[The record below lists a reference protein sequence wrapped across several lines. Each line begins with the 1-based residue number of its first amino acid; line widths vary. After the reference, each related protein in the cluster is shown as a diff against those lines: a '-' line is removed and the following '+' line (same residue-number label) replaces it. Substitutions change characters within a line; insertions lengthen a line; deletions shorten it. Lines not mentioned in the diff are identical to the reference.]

1 MKKGVLLFVLCL
13 SALLAKSQTCF
24 WAQAGSGSNSEEAK
38 DVATD
43 NLGNVY
49 ITGTFESSS
58 ITFGSITL
66 TATSGTNLF
75 VVKYDA
81 AGTVQWAKTATG
93 IAEGYGITTDAAG
106 DILVSGYFD
115 GSSTTFSGITL
126 TNQGGGDAFIL
137 KYDTDGNIIWAESIG
152 GVENTE
158 YAYDI
163 TTDLANAV
171 YITGRYTSS
180 SLTIGSTVLT
190 NQGTSG
196 PDIFIA
202 KFDSSGNPLWADG
215 PGGNFTDIANSIA
228 CDDNANVYITGSF
241 SSDAV
246 TFGSTTLTGQGTG
259 ATSMFVAK
267 YDSTG
272 AAVWAN
278 KTESYLGEV
287 FAKEITSD
295 GLCTYVQGEFHGE
308 SITFGSD
315 VLMNAAT
322 GSPDIFIIKLN
333 PNGNA
338 IWAKAHTGNYSDY
351 SGGLS
356 TDAAGNIYA
365 IGNFTSTSLDV
376 SSDTTINNASFS
388 SYNNAYITKYD
399 STGTNQW
406 AQVVGSVH
414 THGRAI
420 AAGPGSDVYFT
431 GDFLTSASF
440 GSTTLTAAGGYDAYV
455 ADIIEFNA
463 GVSSVIDA
471 SCFGASDGSAES
483 FVTGGHSPYTYL
495 WSTTPTQSTEDASG
509 IPAGTYSLTVTEA
522 YGCEQTA
529 NFTITEPDADSAL
542 ICMVTVDALSQHNII
557 IWDKSS
563 FTTVDSFIVY
573 REISTANYQ
582 PIAVIPYD
590 SLSQFVDTVSTL
602 YFPNTGNPNVGTYRY
617 KIQAKSA
624 CGTTG
629 PMSPYHNTIFITNT
643 GGTFTWPQL
652 YVIEGAANPV
662 ISYVLMRDDLSDGN
676 WNAVGSVAGTQS
688 FIIDPDYATYASTA
702 SWRVETVWSID
713 CTPTKTFSTSYS
725 NRSTN
730 AVNTLNENS
739 ATDFVTIYPNPFS
752 GSTLISYSLSNNS
765 SVSLVVYNEIGQVV
779 ETIVSSEQTAGSY
792 QYNFDASKNGFN
804 PGVYYVQIIVDE
816 KTFLKK
822 IVLI

>member
-246 TFGSTTLTGQGTG
+246 TFG
-259 ATSMFVAK
+259 
-267 YDSTG
+267 
-272 AAVWAN
+272 
-278 KTESYLGEV
+278 
-287 FAKEITSD
+287 
-295 GLCTYVQGEFHGE
+295 
-308 SITFGSD
+308 
-315 VLMNAAT
+315 
-322 GSPDIFIIKLN
+322 
-333 PNGNA
+333 
-338 IWAKAHTGNYSDY
+338 
-351 SGGLS
+351 
-356 TDAAGNIYA
+356 
-365 IGNFTSTSLDV
+365 
-376 SSDTTINNASFS
+376 
-388 SYNNAYITKYD
+388 
-399 STGTNQW
+399 
-406 AQVVGSVH
+406 
-414 THGRAI
+414 
-420 AAGPGSDVYFT
+420 
-431 GDFLTSASF
+431 
-440 GSTTLTAAGGYDAYV
+440 
-455 ADIIEFNA
+455 
-463 GVSSVIDA
+463 
-471 SCFGASDGSAES
+471 
-483 FVTGGHSPYTYL
+483 
-495 WSTTPTQSTEDASG
+495 
-509 IPAGTYSLTVTEA
+509 
-522 YGCEQTA
+522 
-529 NFTITEPDADSAL
+529 
-542 ICMVTVDALSQHNII
+542 
-557 IWDKSS
+557 
-563 FTTVDSFIVY
+563 
-573 REISTANYQ
+573 
-582 PIAVIPYD
+582 
-590 SLSQFVDTVSTL
+590 
-602 YFPNTGNPNVGTYRY
+602 
-617 KIQAKSA
+617 
-624 CGTTG
+624 
-629 PMSPYHNTIFITNT
+629 
-643 GGTFTWPQL
+643 
-652 YVIEGAANPV
+652 
-662 ISYVLMRDDLSDGN
+662 
-676 WNAVGSVAGTQS
+676 
-688 FIIDPDYATYASTA
+688 
-702 SWRVETVWSID
+702 
-713 CTPTKTFSTSYS
+713 
-725 NRSTN
+725 
-730 AVNTLNENS
+730 
-739 ATDFVTIYPNPFS
+739 
-752 GSTLISYSLSNNS
+752 
-765 SVSLVVYNEIGQVV
+765 
-779 ETIVSSEQTAGSY
+779 
-792 QYNFDASKNGFN
+792 
-804 PGVYYVQIIVDE
+804 
-816 KTFLKK
+816 
-822 IVLI
+822 